1 MEDLLPLDFISDPY
15 TRQVVMAIGFLIGIT
30 ILWFIWKF
38 FYTIFKHVLVGL
50 FMLVI
55 GSVGYWYFR
64 SSEPPRPPEVGKHVY
79 GVSSKRY
86 LGVVQSVQRDGSK
99 VTFGVREPGGQIKGY
114 QQGYVELEEKMREV
128 EPLPTPAP
136 SPTLNSNPRPRRRN

>member
-15 TRQVVMAIGFLIGIT
+15 TKQVVMAIGFLLCIT

-38 FYTIFKHVLVGL
+38 FYTLFKYVLVGL
-50 FMLVI
+50 FMLAI
-55 GSVGYWYFR
+55 GSVGYWYLR
-64 SSEPPRPPEVGKHVY
+64 SSAPPRPPEVGKYVY

-99 VTFGVREPGGQIKGY
+99 VTYGVRGSGGQITAY
-114 QQGYVELEEKMREV
+114 QQGYVELVDKIRAD
-128 EPLPTPAP
+128 EPSPTPEP
-136 SPTLNSNPRPRRRN
+136 SPTLKNNLRPRKRS

>member
-1 MEDLLPLDFISDPY
+1 MEDFLPLDVISDPY
-15 TRQVVMAIGFLIGIT
+15 TRQVVSAIALLVGLAV
-30 ILWFIWKF
+30 LWFIWKF
-38 FYTIFKHVLVGL
+38 FYTVFKHVLIGL

-64 SSEPPRPPEVGKHVY
+64 SSAPPRAPEVGKYVY

-99 VTFGVREPGGQIKGY
+99 VTYGVRGTGGQITAY
-114 QQGYVELEEKMREV
+114 QQGYVELVDKIRAD
-128 EPLPTPAP
+128 EPSPTPEP
-136 SPTLNSNPRPRRRN
+136 SPTLKNNLRPRKRS

>member
-15 TRQVVMAIGFLIGIT
+15 TRQVVMAIGFLLGVT

-38 FYTIFKHVLVGL
+38 FYTVFKHVLVGL

-55 GSVGYWYFR
+55 GSAGYWYLR
-64 SSEPPRPPEVGKHVY
+64 SSEPPRPPEVGKYVY

-99 VTFGVREPGGQIKGY
+99 VTYGVRGSGGQITAY
-114 QQGYVELEEKMREV
+114 QQGYVELVDKIRAEE
-128 EPLPTPAP
+128 P
-136 SPTLNSNPRPRRRN
+136 SPTPEPSATLKNNLKPRKRS

>member
-1 MEDLLPLDFISDPY
+1 MEDLLPLNSISDPY
-15 TRQVVMAIGFLIGIT
+15 TRQVIMAIALLVGIT

-38 FYTIFKHVLVGL
+38 FYTVFKHVLVGL

-64 SSEPPRPPEVGKHVY
+64 SSAPPRPPEVGKYVY

-99 VTFGVREPGGQIKGY
+99 VTYGVRGSGGQVTGY
-114 QQGYVELEEKMREV
+114 QQGYVELVDKIRAEE
-128 EPLPTPAP
+128 PSPTPEP
-136 SPTLNSNPRPRRRN
+136 SPTLKNNLKPRKRS